1 MIDELLIY
9 RSRVSKGHMFLSF
22 ILLLYLVVQEIS
34 GSSLYGTKGLA
45 FALILISLDIS
56 IVLFQLYTNTIS
68 WNVIRIV
75 QLIML
80 SMGYLEMM
88 TRISSTFLGILLMVT
103 MMELMMVV
111 DFTDIYARAMILMAT
126 CLPAVIYMVVMLFV
140 NPGDQIE
147 FFSKIC
153 SYVMI
158 VLFIVI
164 LTNFISEIIVTT
176 DNKVFELRR
185 LSENM
190 KEANEALRIQQEKVK
205 KANEEL
211 GIQKIKL
218 ETAYNKINSA
228 NAETTIQNMILK
240 YISSSLEITTLL
252 NLITES
258 IFEAI
263 GLDLCAVVIQPGIA
277 GNDKILYRIRT
288 RLGDKSEELLSKKI
302 EWGCIDQY
310 VKLEGTYV
318 DNQVDPAKYIFLEN
332 LSVNSL
338 LIVPLVRDNVILGAL
353 IGGKAQYEFFS
364 DNISFFETV
373 VTQLHVAI
381 YNASLYAKMQQM
393 ATRDALTGIY
403 NRGQLNI
410 LLDQYSKE
418 ARENSTPL
426 SVALFD
432 IDHFKHIN
440 DTYGHLLGDVV
451 IKQIAI
457 YAKDTAKKYN
467 GIAARYGGEEFVL
480 VLPEKRVPEATDIIN
495 ELRDRI
501 CSMKIQHER
510 EIVTAKVS
518 VGLSCYPETCTHIT
532 ELLNRADGA
541 MYYSKKNGR
550 NQLTVDSDKIYNA
563 VKKNNR

>member
-9 RSRVSKGHMFLSF
+9 KSKISRGHMYLSF
-22 ILLLYLVVQEIS
+22 VFLLYLVVQEIG
-34 GSSLYGTKGLA
+34 GSSLYGMRGLI
-45 FALILISLDIS
+45 FALILVSFDMIL
-56 IVLFQLYTNTIS
+56 VFLQLYTKAFV
-68 WNVIRIV
+68 WNVFRIA

-80 SMGYLEMM
+80 SMGYLEMI
-88 TRISSTFLGILLMVT
+88 TRISSSFLGVLLLMT
-103 MMELMMVV
+103 MIELMMIV
-111 DFTDIYARAMILMAT
+111 DFTDIYARTMVLIVSCIPAT
-126 CLPAVIYMVVMLFV
+126 IYMIVMLFV
-140 NPGDQIE
+140 NPGDQLE
-147 FFSKIC
+147 FFGKIC
-153 SYVMI
+153 SYGMVI
-158 VLFIVI
+158 ACVVVL
-164 LTNFISEIIVTT
+164 TKFISEIIITA

-185 LSENM
+185 LSDNM
-190 KEANEALRIQQEKVK
+190 KDANEALRVQQEKVK

-228 NAETTIQNMILK
+228 NAETTIQNLILK

-258 IFEAI
+258 LFEAI

-277 GNDKILYRIRT
+277 GNEKILYRIRT
-288 RLGDKSEELLSKKI
+288 RLSDTAEELLSKKI
-302 EWGCIDQY
+302 EGGCIDEY
-310 VKLEGTYV
+310 VRLEGTYV
-318 DNQVDPAKYIFLEN
+318 DNHVDSANYTFLEDM
-332 LSVNSL
+332 SVNSL
-338 LIVPLVRDNVILGAL
+338 LIVPLVSDNVILGAL
-353 IGGKAQYEFFS
+353 ITGKTQYEFFN

-373 VTQLHVAI
+373 VTQLLVAI
-381 YNASLYAKMQQM
+381 HNASLYAKMEQM
-393 ATRDALTGIY
+393 ATRDSLTGIY

-410 LLDQYSKE
+410 MLDQYSKE
-418 ARENSTPL
+418 AREKSTPL
-426 SVALFD
+426 SVALLD
-432 IDHFKHIN
+432 IDHFKKIN

-457 YAKDTAKKYN
+457 YAKEIAHKYN
-467 GIAARYGGEEFVL
+467 GIAARYGGEEFVV
-480 VLPEKRVPEATDIIN
+480 VLPHKEVSEASNIIN

-501 CSMKIQHER
+501 CRMKIQHER
-510 EIVTAKVS
+510 DIVTAKVS

-550 NQLTVDSDKIYNA
+550 NQLTVDSDTIYDS